1 MFNILEFE
9 ENAGKGWEKYI
20 SKKADASYEDA
31 RVYFNSHSKSLKIF
45 YHLMGGEQ
53 GKELHVTDK
62 RFVKTSRS
70 LLERISTSGSTFFLS
85 WQDEKALYLPASV
98 AYFPTKEQN
107 EMLYFWL
114 TAMAVQTSSHSGKLL
129 AKNYYATQTLL
140 QKYDG
145 FRLFYEEALN
155 QLVEHNER
163 LSFVSALNM
172 ENLEDEIFLE
182 NLNEYPCP
190 LWVYPPLG
198 KNGTYSDFEDE
209 VEPNRGDEEQQEKS
223 ETLEMKKQA
232 NKMDDKKETD
242 GFLAFLPESIMS
254 ILEQVNVDRA
264 EDDSFDE
271 DALYNAEDLDEITL
285 GQKSANLSARIKM
298 DLELS
303 PNFKE
308 EYPLGDGK
316 FLDEWDYSKQIYL
329 KNYVKLKPY
338 LVTNIEP
345 IELEPRL
352 KKMIKKIEGEID
364 LMELDRVKNNRL
376 PYGDEINLDTWID
389 YKGHKNKSGHHQKFY
404 ESFERKTRDMS
415 TLILADV
422 SLSTEAGI
430 TQEVRIIDVI
440 KDGLIVFAESLNRL
454 NDKFAIYTFSS
465 NKNTNVRFEIVKNF
479 NEKYTDNTRG
489 RIDAIKPGYYT
500 RLGAAIRESTK
511 ILEKQKTENK
521 LLLII
526 SDGKPNDVDRYDG
539 RYGIEDTKKSITE
552 ARKLGITPFCI
563 TVDLESKDY
572 LPYLFGKNG
581 YTVVRDGKKLPKV
594 LPEVY
599 MNLTK

>member
-9 ENAGKGWEKYI
+9 ENAGKGWEKFI
-20 SKKADASYEDA
+20 SKKADASFLDA
-31 RVYFNSHSKSLKIF
+31 SVSFSSHSKALKIF
-45 YHLMGGEQ
+45 HHLMGADQ

-62 RFVKTSRS
+62 RFVNTSRS
-70 LLERISTSGSTFFLS
+70 FLEKISNSGNSFFLS
-85 WQDEKALYLPASV
+85 WQDEKALYLPATLS
-98 AYFPTKEQN
+98 YFPTKKQN
-107 EMLYFWL
+107 ETLYYWL
-114 TAMAVQTSSHSGKLL
+114 VAMSVKTQNFSGNLL
-129 AKNYYATQTLL
+129 SKNFSATQSLRET
-140 QKYDG
+140 YPG
-145 FRLFYEEALN
+145 FKLFYDEALELLLERN
-155 QLVEHNER
+155 DR
-163 LSFVSALNM
+163 LSFVKSLDE
-172 ENLEDEIFLE
+172 ENLTDENSLQ
-182 NLNEYPCP
+182 NLDTYPCP
-190 LWVYPPLG
+190 FWIYPPVS
-198 KNGTYSDFEDE
+198 KNTPYSDFEDE
-209 VEPNRGDEEQQEKS
+209 EEPSRGEDEEKK
-223 ETLEMKKQA
+223 ETLEMKKKA

-242 GFLAFLPESIMS
+242 GFVAFLPESIMS

-271 DALYNAEDLDEITL
+271 DAMYNAEDLDEITL
-285 GQKSANLSARIKM
+285 GQKKANLNARIKM
-298 DLELS
+298 DLDLAPS
-303 PNFKE
+303 RKE
-308 EYPLGDGK
+308 EYPLGSGT
-316 FLDEWDYSKQIYL
+316 FLDEWDYSKQTYL
-329 KNYVKLKPY
+329 QNYVKIKPY

-345 IELEPRL
+345 LELEPRL
-352 KKMIKKIEGEID
+352 KKMVRKIEGEID

-404 ESFERKTRDMS
+404 ESFEKKTRNMS

-430 TQEVRIIDVI
+430 TQEIRIIDVI
-440 KDGLIVFAESLNRL
+440 KDGLIVFSEALSRL

-465 NKNTNVRFEIVKNF
+465 NTNKNVRFEIIKNF
-479 NEKYTDNTRG
+479 KENYTDNTRG

-511 ILEKQKTENK
+511 ILEKERSENK

-552 ARKLGITPFCI
+552 AKKLGITPFCI

-581 YTVVRDGKKLPKV
+581 YTVVRDGKKLPQV

>member
-9 ENAGKGWEKYI
+9 ENAGKGWEKFI
-20 SKKADASYEDA
+20 SKKVNISYEENQIFFA
-31 RVYFNSHSKSLKIF
+31 SHSKALKIF
-45 YHLMGGEQ
+45 LHLVGGEK
-53 GKELHVTDK
+53 GKEIHVTDK

-70 LLERISTSGSTFFLS
+70 LLERLSNSGNTFFLS
-85 WQDEKALYLPASV
+85 WQDEKALYLPSTI
-98 AYFPTKEQN
+98 AYFPSKKLN

-114 TAMAVQTSSHSGKLL
+114 IAMSVETKKQSGNLL
-129 AKNYYATQTLL
+129 SKNFYATQTLIHR
-140 QKYDG
+140 YEG
-145 FRLFYEEALN
+145 FKLFYNEALN
-155 QLVEHNER
+155 FLIAQNER
-163 LSFVSALNM
+163 LSFVKSLNK
-172 ENLEDEIFLE
+172 ENLTDENHLE
-182 NLNEYPCP
+182 NLDTYPCP
-190 LWVYPPLG
+190 LWMYPALS
-198 KNGTYSDFEDE
+198 KKESYSDFQDEEDPTRGEDE
-209 VEPNRGDEEQQEKS
+209 EKK

-232 NKMDDKKETD
+232 TQVDDKKETD
-242 GFLAFLPESIMS
+242 GFVAFLPESIMS

-285 GQKSANLSARIKM
+285 GQKKANLSARIKM
-298 DLELS
+298 DLDLS
-303 PNFKE
+303 PNMRE
-308 EYPLGDGK
+308 EYPLGDGI
-316 FLDEWDYSKQIYL
+316 FLDEWDYSKQTYL
-329 KNYVKLKPY
+329 QNYVKIKPY

-345 IELEPRL
+345 LELEPRL
-352 KKMIKKIEGEID
+352 KKMVKKIESEID

-404 ESFERKTRDMS
+404 ESFEKKTRDMS

-440 KDGLIVFAESLNRL
+440 KDGLIVFSEALNKL

-465 NKNTNVRFEIVKNF
+465 NKNTNIRFEIIKNF
-479 NEKYTDNTRG
+479 KESYTDNTRG

-500 RLGAAIRESTK
+500 RLGAAIRESSK
-511 ILEKQKTENK
+511 ILKKQQTENK

-539 RYGIEDTKKSITE
+539 RYGIEDTKKAIHE
-552 ARKLGITPFCI
+552 AKQLGITPFCI

>member
-9 ENAGKGWEKYI
+9 ENAGKGWEKFI
-20 SKKADASYEDA
+20 SKKANASYEEA
-31 RVYFNSHSKSLKIF
+31 KVNFTPLSKSLKIF
-45 YHLMGGEQ
+45 HHLLGGEK
-53 GKELHVTDK
+53 GKEIHITDK
-62 RFVKTSRS
+62 RFIKTSRS
-70 LLERISTSGSTFFLS
+70 LLERISTSGKTFFLS
-85 WQDEKALYLPASV
+85 CQDAKALYLPSSI
-98 AYFPTKEQN
+98 AYFPTKKQN

-114 TAMAVQTSSHSGKLL
+114 VAMAAKTDTKSGNLL
-129 AKNYYATQTLL
+129 SQNFKATQELINTYAGFKIFYADVLQFLL
-140 QKYDG
+140 K
-145 FRLFYEEALN
+145 N
-155 QLVEHNER
+155 NER
-163 LSFVSALNM
+163 LSFVESLTE
-172 ENLEDEIFLE
+172 ENATDEQYLQ
-182 NLNEYPCP
+182 NLDTYPCP
-190 LWVYPPLG
+190 LWIYPPLS
-198 KNGTYSDFEDE
+198 KNGKYSDFEDE
-209 VEPNRGDEEQQEKS
+209 EEPSRGDEEEKT

-242 GFLAFLPESIMS
+242 GFVAFLPESIMS

-285 GQKSANLSARIKM
+285 GQKKANLSARVKM
-298 DLELS
+298 DLDIARNDS
-303 PNFKE
+303 E
-308 EYPLGDGK
+308 EYPIGK
-316 FLDEWDYSKQIYL
+316 GNFHDEWDYSKGIYL
-329 KNYVKLKPY
+329 TNYALVKPY
-338 LVTNIEP
+338 LVTNIRP
-345 IELEPRL
+345 IDLPIRL
-352 KKMIKKIEGEID
+352 NKMIKKIEAELD

-389 YKGHKNKSGHHQKFY
+389 YKGHKNKSSHHQKFY
-404 ESFERKTRDMS
+404 ENFEKKTRDMS

-430 TQEVRIIDVI
+430 TQEMRIIDVI
-440 KDGLIVFAESLNRL
+440 KDGLIVFSESLDRL
-454 NDKFAIYTFSS
+454 RDKFAIYTFSS
-465 NKNTNVRFEIVKNF
+465 NTNKNIRFEIIKNF

-500 RLGAAIRESTK
+500 RLGGAIRESIT
-511 ILEKQKTENK
+511 ILEKQKTQNK

-539 RYGIEDTKKSITE
+539 RYGIEDTKKAINE
-552 ARKLGITPFCI
+552 AKKLGITPFCI

-581 YTVVRDGKKLPKV
+581 YTVVRDGKKLPTV
-594 LPEVY
+594 IPEVY

>member
-9 ENAGKGWEKYI
+9 ENAGKGWEKFI
-20 SKKADASYEDA
+20 SKKTDTSYEDA
-31 RVYFNSHSKSLKIF
+31 RVSFTSHSKSLKIF
-45 YHLMGGEQ
+45 HHLMGGEK
-53 GKELHVTDK
+53 GKEIHVTDK
-62 RFVKTSRS
+62 RFVKISRS
-70 LLERISTSGSTFFLS
+70 LLERLSNSGNTFFLS
-85 WQDEKALYLPASV
+85 WQDDKALYLPSTI
-98 AYFPTKEQN
+98 AYFPSEKLN
-107 EMLYFWL
+107 VMLYYWL
-114 TAMAVQTSSHSGKLL
+114 VAMSVEIKKHNGNILS
-129 AKNYYATQTLL
+129 KNFYASQTLVHR
-140 QKYDG
+140 YEG
-145 FRLFYEEALN
+145 FKLFYNEAIDSLISQN
-155 QLVEHNER
+155 DR
-163 LSFVSALNM
+163 LSFVKSLNK
-172 ENLEDEIFLE
+172 ENLTDENHLQDIDT
-182 NLNEYPCP
+182 YPCP
-190 LWVYPPLG
+190 LWIYPSLNR
-198 KNGTYSDFEDE
+198 KENYSDFEDKE
-209 VEPNRGDEEQQEKS
+209 DPSRAEDEEKKES
-223 ETLEMKKQA
+223 LEMKKQA
-232 NKMDDKKETD
+232 NQVDDKKETD
-242 GFLAFLPESIMS
+242 GFIAFLPESIMS

-285 GQKSANLSARIKM
+285 GQKKANLSARIKM
-298 DLELS
+298 DLDLS
-303 PNFKE
+303 PNMKE
-308 EYPLGDGK
+308 EYPLGDGT

-329 KNYVKLKPY
+329 QNYVKIKPY
-338 LVTNIEP
+338 LITNIEP
-345 IELEPRL
+345 LELEPRL
-352 KKMIKKIEGEID
+352 KRMVKKIESEID

-404 ESFERKTRDMS
+404 ESFEKKTRDMS

-440 KDGLIVFAESLNRL
+440 KDGLIVFSEALNRL

-465 NKNTNVRFEIVKNF
+465 NKNTNVRFEIIKNF
-479 NEKYTDNTRG
+479 KESYSDNTGG

-500 RLGAAIRESTK
+500 RLGAAIRESSK
-511 ILEKQKTENK
+511 ILDKQKTQNK

-539 RYGIEDTKKSITE
+539 RYGIEDTKKAINE
-552 ARKLGITPFCI
+552 AKKLGITPFCI

-594 LPEVY
+594 LPDVY